1 MKITKRVARFAWPA
15 LALATVLT
23 MGGGVPR
30 LGFGRDAAIW
40 SERGAGSAPVAT
52 APAPA
57 WVEIAKTVK
66 PAVVNVSVRGVE
78 RKSDKSEGRP
88 RSSQR
93 FGRSPSGW
101 SAAWAPDS

>member
-23 MGGGVPR
+23 MVGVVPR

-40 SERGAGSAPVAT
+40 WPERGAGSAPVAT

-78 RKSDKSEGRP
+78 RQERQEQGRAGSPSAFAGRP
-88 RSSQR
+88 SDGPRPGLRS
-93 FGRSPSGW
+93 
-101 SAAWAPDS
+101 